1 MNQKIKEVMSK
12 VPTDVSGKW
21 MSVENVKSF
30 AEILIIECAKI
41 AKQEQEFYDTHN
53 DGVVNSEIDTLI
65 KDCFGIKT

>member
-30 AEILIIECAKI
+30 AEILIIER
-41 AKQEQEFYDTHN
+41 
-53 DGVVNSEIDTLI
+53 I
-65 KDCFGIKT
+65 KKGECILLPLGGS